1 MKHREIHKELVTKV
15 SFSSLLQ
22 RLFDA
27 QFKLEAAGIILG
39 HHDHEEGSAIIRELF
54 KNGMMTTNAYYSG
67 NWWKAARN
75 EWSAYW
81 RETENV
87 KLPTYI
93 PVPCSA
99 LHQALIPLY
108 TNLEM
113 FWTADPCTEVGESP
127 NFQIWAIPIKSHN
140 LIYMSEFPLLLE

>member
-75 EWSAYW
+75 EWSAY
-81 RETENV
+81 
-87 KLPTYI
+87 
-93 PVPCSA
+93 
-99 LHQALIPLY
+99 
-108 TNLEM
+108 
-113 FWTADPCTEVGESP
+113 
-127 NFQIWAIPIKSHN
+127 
-140 LIYMSEFPLLLE
+140 